1 MKLASIYS
9 LEDPRSGAVRYVG
22 RTLKSSGGRLYQH
35 IRDARLGGV
44 NHRVNWIRSL
54 LNIGIEPI
62 IRIRAIVSVSS
73 APEAERLLIRGLR
86 KEGARLV
93 NSTDGGEGMEGYS
106 HTPETRAKL
115 SRARTGKKA
124 SVETRT
130 KMSRSQIKRFEKS
143 EEREKFLGRRHS
155 VESIAKMSAAH
166 RGHKHTPEARAK
178 ISATHK
184 GYKFTPEH
192 RANLSFAMRAFWAAG
207 GVK

>member
-1 MKLASIYS
+1 
-9 LEDPRSGAVRYVG
+9 
-22 RTLKSSGGRLYQH
+22 
-35 IRDARLGGV
+35 
-44 NHRVNWIRSL
+44 
-54 LNIGIEPI
+54 
-62 IRIRAIVSVSS
+62 
-73 APEAERLLIRGLR
+73 
-86 KEGARLV
+86 
-93 NSTDGGEGMEGYS
+93 
-106 HTPETRAKL
+106 
-115 SRARTGKKA
+115 
-124 SVETRT
+124 
-130 KMSRSQIKRFEKS
+130 MSRSQIKRFEKS